1 MVNIIQLSITD
12 FCFCSLEPLMSSLTS
27 QKLLFQ
33 YLSRKS
39 LLLDMIGKCSINIK
53 IFQNFKNTQKFQNFH
68 IAQFSLFASN
78 FFNSRFCLEILF
90 FTLILYPLYLVSI
103 LPELILNLR
112 FFGFS
117 QITLGGLEKKMKIF
131 YFCILQAKNQILQTP
146 IPTGD
151 LQR

>member
-39 LLLDMIGKCSINIK
+39 LLLDMIGKCSIDIK

-78 FFNSRFCLEILF
+78 FSNSQFCLEILF
-90 FTLILYPLYLVSI
+90 FHSNLIVPI
-103 LPELILNLR
+103 FCFNLTRTHFESSFFR
-112 FFGFS
+112 FFS
-117 QITLGGLEKKMKIF
+117 NHSRWVRKKMKIF